1 MLHNVINSMQN
12 TTIQP
17 FIHLLSYARPWRLKI
32 YAATAYSIIN
42 KLFDIMPEIL
52 IGFAVDLIVNR
63 QDSFIASLGYES
75 PESQITIL
83 AICTFLIWAFESLF
97 QYLYSISWRNL
108 AQSIEHSIRVDAYS
122 HVQDLHIKWFEDQ
135 KIGNITAIINDDI
148 NQLERFL
155 DNGANDIIQ
164 IIVSTLAIG
173 GVFFYIS
180 PIVALVAVLPVPLI
194 LLVAS
199 FFQKNLE
206 PRYLKVRNTA
216 GNLSST
222 IFNNLLGILTIKSF
236 TSENIESERISRISV
251 EYQNSNRD
259 AIRISSAF
267 VPVVRMGVLSGFLGT
282 MILGG
287 MMALSGVIAVGS
299 FSVLLFLTQ
308 RFLWPFTRLGEI
320 VDLFARS
327 MASTKRIMNLINT
340 PIEIKD
346 NSDSIDKSDFQ
357 EDIIFDNVS
366 FSYNDKTPIF
376 NQLSFKIKKNSLV
389 GIVGKTGV
397 GKTTLIKLLI
407 RLYNINDGRIKIG
420 NDSIANIS
428 LKSLRQ
434 NIALV
439 SQETFLFDGTLEEN
453 ISYPHSNLSMD
464 KIKEAAKLSQCD
476 EFINQFPDGYNTIIG
491 ERGQKLSVGQK
502 QRISIARA
510 ILKKPSILIFDEAT
524 SSVDN
529 KTEYLIQ
536 KALKQISKN
545 RTTIA
550 IAHRLST
557 IRNANQILVLENK
570 NIIESGTHQELVDLD
585 GSYKHLWDLQ
595 TGKLDLE
602 N

>member
-1 MLHNVINSMQN
+1 MKLINN
-12 TTIQP
+12 TTVEP
-17 FIHLLSYARPWRLKI
+17 FINLLSYAKPWRNRI
-32 YAATAYSIIN
+32 YVASFYSIIN

-63 QDSFIASLGYES
+63 QDSFIAGLGFES

-83 AICTFLIWAFESLF
+83 AICTFFIWFFESSF

-108 AQSIEHSIRVDAYS
+108 AQSIEHAIRVDAYS

-135 KIGNITAIINDDI
+135 KTGNITAILNDDI

-180 PIVALVAVLPVPLI
+180 PMVAIVAVLPVPII

-206 PRYLKVRNTA
+206 PRYIRVRDAA
-216 GNLSST
+216 GSLNST

-236 TSENIESERISRISV
+236 TSENV
-251 EYQNSNRD
+251 EEQRVAELSSKYQGSNQD
-259 AIRISSAF
+259 AIRVSSAF

-287 MMALSGVIAVGS
+287 MMALSGSIAVGS

-327 MASTKRIMNLINT
+327 MASTKRIMGLINT
-340 PIEIKD
+340 PSEIKD
-346 NSDSIDKSDFQ
+346 SKNAIHRNNLN
-357 EDIIFDNVS
+357 EDIVFKEVG
-366 FSYNDKTPIF
+366 FSYTEESNIF
-376 NQLSFKIKKNSLV
+376 KNLSFKIKKNSLV
-389 GIVGKTGV
+389 GVVGATGS
-397 GKTTLIKLLI
+397 GKTTLIKLIL
-407 RLYNINDGRIKIG
+407 RLYNLNNGEIKIG
-420 NDSIANIS
+420 NQNISDIS
-428 LKSLRQ
+428 LKSLRE
-434 NIALV
+434 NISLV
-439 SQETFLFDGTLEEN
+439 SQETFLFDGTIKDN
-453 ISYPHSNLSMD
+453 ISYPKSSLSLEQ
-464 KIKEAAKLSQCD
+464 IKKAARLSQCN
-476 EFINQFPDGYNTIIG
+476 EFIDKLPGGYETIIG
-491 ERGQKLSVGQK
+491 ERGQRLSVGQK
-502 QRISIARA
+502 QRIAIARA
-510 ILKKPSILIFDEAT
+510 ILKNPSIIIFDEAT

-536 KALKQISKN
+536 KALKEIARD

-557 IRNANQILVLENK
+557 IRNADQILVLDEGS
-570 NIIESGTHQELVDLD
+570 IIESGSHDELINLD
-585 GSYKHLWDLQ
+585 GSYKYLWDLQ
-595 TGKLDLE
+595 SGELI
-602 N
+602 